1 MHRDAAP
8 ERRPPG
14 RGHTRGAQSPAIEL
28 NGEKDMTPFLH
39 LVLHRSMLF
48 VCAAA
53 CSAILAA
60 VAPALAVEPEPGT
73 AALVERLSLQEAAR
87 PLRDQPLWRKPER
100 IGVQVPGW
108 IEAFVPDARQRFRRA
123 AGDVE
128 IVEITGP
135 SDPRVAQLDAIVGF
149 CSEAML
155 KAAGRLRWLHHYPVG
170 VEGCAL
176 LPDIG
181 NYKFIL
187 TNSQRTSGPTI
198 AEHVIGLMMVLTRG
212 LQHHYRNQLE
222 GHWDRNIPE
231 DAAMFDVEGKTM
243 LVAGLGGIGSE
254 VAKRA
259 AGLGMRVIATRRSG
273 GRGPSFVE
281 YVGRSDELLALA
293 ARADVVVN
301 ALPLT
306 HETHHLFD
314 RKFFDTVK
322 HGAYFIS
329 VGRGESTVTPELV
342 AALRDGRLRGAGLDV
357 VDPEP
362 LPRDHELWRLPNVI
376 ITPHISSQTVQARQ
390 RMATVAI
397 ENVRRYV
404 AGDKLLNVVD
414 LKAGY

>member
-1 MHRDAAP
+1 
-8 ERRPPG
+8 
-14 RGHTRGAQSPAIEL
+14 
-28 NGEKDMTPFLH
+28 MTPILH
-39 LVLHRSMLF
+39 LVLRRGILS
-48 VCAAA
+48 VCTAVCCAILTAAA
-53 CSAILAA
+53 PSFAIQ
-60 VAPALAVEPEPGT
+60 PEPGT
-73 AALVERLSLQEAAR
+73 VKLIERLSLQEAAQA
-87 PLRDQPLWRKPER
+87 LRDHPLWRKPER

-108 IEAFVPDARQRFRRA
+108 ISAYVPDMMQRFRRA

-128 IVEITGP
+128 IVEVTGP

-155 KAAGRLRWLHHYPVG
+155 KAASSLRWLHNYPVG

-181 NYKFIL
+181 KYEFIL

-198 AEHVIGLMMVLTRG
+198 AEHVIGLMMVLTRS
-212 LQHHYRNQLE
+212 LQYHQCNQLE
-222 GHWDRNIPE
+222 ANWDRSMPA

-254 VAKRA
+254 VAQRA

-273 GRGPSFVE
+273 GDRPGFVE
-281 YVGRSDELLALA
+281 YVGRSDELLKLA

-306 HETHHLFD
+306 RETHHLFD
-314 RKFFDTVK
+314 RKFFDAVK
-322 HGAYFIS
+322 PGAYFIS
-329 VGRGESTVTPELV
+329 VGRGESTVTSDLV
-342 AALRDGRLRGAGLDV
+342 AALKDGRLRGAGLDV
-357 VDPEP
+357 TDPEP

-376 ITPHISSQTVQARQ
+376 ITPHISSQTVEARQ
-390 RMATVAI
+390 RMAAVAI

-404 AGDKLLNVVD
+404 AGEKLLNVVD

>member
-1 MHRDAAP
+1 
-8 ERRPPG
+8 
-14 RGHTRGAQSPAIEL
+14 
-28 NGEKDMTPFLH
+28 
-39 LVLHRSMLF
+39 MLSA
-48 VCAAA
+48 CAAA
-53 CSAILAA
+53 CCAILTTAA
-60 VAPALAVEPEPGT
+60 TAMAVEPEPGT
-73 AALVERLSLQEAAR
+73 PALIERLSLQEATQ
-87 PLRDQPLWRKPER
+87 PLRDHPRWRKPER

-108 IEAFVPDARQRFRRA
+108 ITVHVPDAMQRFRRA

-128 IVEITGP
+128 IIEVAGP
-135 SDPRVAQLDAIVGF
+135 SDPSVAQLDAIVGF
-149 CSEAML
+149 CSPAML
-155 KAAGRLRWLHHYPVG
+155 KAAGSLRWLHHYPVG
-170 VEGCAL
+170 VEGCTL
-176 LPDIG
+176 HSDIG
-181 NYKFIL
+181 KYEFIL

-222 GHWDRNIPE
+222 GHWDRSIPE

-254 VAKRA
+254 VAQRA

-273 GRGPSFVE
+273 GDRPSFVE

-306 HETHHLFD
+306 RETRQLFD
-314 RKFFDTVK
+314 RKFFDAVK
-322 HGAYFIS
+322 PGAFFIS

-342 AALRDGRLRGAGLDV
+342 AALKDGRLRGAGLDV

-376 ITPHISSQTVQARQ
+376 ITPHISSQTVEARK

-397 ENVRRYV
+397 ENVRRYA
-404 AGDKLLNVVD
+404 AGEKLLNVVD

>member
-1 MHRDAAP
+1 M
-8 ERRPPG
+8 
-14 RGHTRGAQSPAIEL
+14 
-28 NGEKDMTPFLH
+28 
-39 LVLHRSMLF
+39 
-48 VCAAA
+48 
-53 CSAILAA
+53 
-60 VAPALAVEPEPGT
+60 AVEPEPGT
-73 AALVERLSLQEAAR
+73 PALIERLSLQEATQ
-87 PLRDQPLWRKPER
+87 PLRDHPRWRKPER

-108 IEAFVPDARQRFRRA
+108 ITVHVPDAMQRFRRA

-128 IVEITGP
+128 IIEVAGP
-135 SDPRVAQLDAIVGF
+135 SDPSVAQLDAIVGF
-149 CSEAML
+149 CSPAML
-155 KAAGRLRWLHHYPVG
+155 KAAGSLRWLHHYPVG
-170 VEGCAL
+170 VEGCTL
-176 LPDIG
+176 HSDIG
-181 NYKFIL
+181 KYEFIL

-222 GHWDRNIPE
+222 GHWDRSIPE

-254 VAKRA
+254 VAQRA

-273 GRGPSFVE
+273 GDRPSFVE

-306 HETHHLFD
+306 RETRQLFD
-314 RKFFDTVK
+314 RKFFDAVK
-322 HGAYFIS
+322 PGAFFIS

-342 AALRDGRLRGAGLDV
+342 AALKDGRLRGAGLDV

-376 ITPHISSQTVQARQ
+376 ITPHISSQTVEARK

-397 ENVRRYV
+397 ENVRRYA
-404 AGDKLLNVVD
+404 AGEKLLNVVD

>member
-1 MHRDAAP
+1 MP
-8 ERRPPG
+8 SFP
-14 RGHTRGAQSPAIEL
+14 
-28 NGEKDMTPFLH
+28 H
-39 LVLHRSMLF
+39 LVSRRDIPS
-48 VCAAA
+48 VCAAV
-53 CSAILAA
+53 CCAILAA
-60 VAPALAVEPEPGT
+60 AAPALAVEPEPGT
-73 AALVERLSLQEAAR
+73 AELIERLSLQEAAQ
-87 PLRDQPLWRKPER
+87 PLRDHPRWRKPER

-108 IEAFVPDARQRFRRA
+108 ISAAVPDAVQRFSRA

-128 IVEITGP
+128 IVAVTGP

-149 CSEAML
+149 CSPAML
-155 KAAGRLRWLHHYPVG
+155 KAAGNLRWLHNFPVG

-176 LPDIG
+176 APDIG
-181 NYKFIL
+181 KYEFIL

-198 AEHVIGLMMVLTRG
+198 AEHVIALMMALTRS
-212 LQHHYRNQLE
+212 LQYHHRNQLE
-222 GHWDRNIPE
+222 ADWDRSIPE
-231 DAAMFDVEGKTM
+231 DTAMFDVEGRTM

-273 GRGPSFVE
+273 GKGPSFVE
-281 YVGRSDELLALA
+281 YVGRSDELFKLA

-306 HETHHLFD
+306 RETRHLFD
-314 RKFFDTVK
+314 RKFFDAVK
-322 HGAYFIS
+322 PGAYFIS
-329 VGRGESTVTPELV
+329 VGRGESTVTPDLV
-342 AALRDGRLRGAGLDV
+342 AALKDGRLRGAGLDV

-362 LPRDHELWRLPNVI
+362 LPREHELWRLPNVI

-390 RMATVAI
+390 RMAAVAI

-404 AGDKLLNVVD
+404 AGEKLLNVVD

>member
-1 MHRDAAP
+1 
-8 ERRPPG
+8 
-14 RGHTRGAQSPAIEL
+14 
-28 NGEKDMTPFLH
+28 MTPFLH
-39 LVLHRSMLF
+39 LVLRRDILSI
-48 VCAAA
+48 CAAA
-53 CSAILAA
+53 CCAILTAA
-60 VAPALAVEPEPGT
+60 APALAVEPEPGT
-73 AALVERLSLQEAAR
+73 AELIKRLSLQEAAQ
-87 PLRDQPLWRKPER
+87 PLRNHSRWRKPER

-108 IEAFVPDARQRFRRA
+108 IAARVPDAMQRFRRA

-128 IVEITGP
+128 IVEVTGP

-155 KAAGRLRWLHHYPVG
+155 KAADSLRWLHHYPVG
-170 VEGCAL
+170 VEDCTL

-181 NYKFIL
+181 KYKFIL

-198 AEHVIGLMMVLTRG
+198 AEHVIGLMMTLTRS
-212 LQHHYRNQLE
+212 LQYHHRNQLDAN
-222 GHWDRNIPE
+222 WDRSIPE

-254 VAKRA
+254 VAQRA

-273 GRGPSFVE
+273 GNRPSFVE

-306 HETHHLFD
+306 RETRHLFD
-314 RKFFDTVK
+314 RKFFDAIK
-322 HGAYFIS
+322 PGAYFIS
-329 VGRGESTVTPELV
+329 VGRGESTVTSELV
-342 AALRDGRLRGAGLDV
+342 AALKDGRLRGAGLDV
-357 VDPEP
+357 IDPEP

-376 ITPHISSQTVQARQ
+376 ITPHISSQTVEARK

-404 AGDKLLNVVD
+404 AGEKLLNEVD